1 MPLVI
6 PILDQFAANKLDMKK
21 RPQNPKTAILQ
32 NRYVIGSL
40 AAGLMLSLAYHFIKW
55 LLF

>member
-1 MPLVI
+1 
-6 PILDQFAANKLDMKK
+6 MKR

-40 AAGLMLSLAYHFIKW
+40 AAALVLSLMYHFFKW
-55 LLF
+55 LLL